1 MKTEGSVY
9 LKDKESIYDVVKKEL
24 IKANIKTLYKFL
36 LTTGFQ
42 EEDVVKILAEQ
53 GGDTVI
59 NIDLDN
65 INEEMIYEAFNVD
78 GNEAE
83 ALNDSYLELFE
94 LIGRDAMLKLFKY
107 FRGDKIDCP
116 MRLYRPEFIADLAK
130 QETDRRKRAKIARA
144 GGYTVKFIEG
154 VLSKRRKENEAE

>member
-1 MKTEGSVY
+1 M
-9 LKDKESIYDVVKKEL
+9 
-24 IKANIKTLYKFL
+24 
-36 LTTGFQ
+36 
-42 EEDVVKILAEQ
+42 
-53 GGDTVI
+53 I

-65 INEEMIYEAFNVD
+65 VNEEAVYRAFNVE

-130 QETDRRKRAKIARA
+130 QTTRSSRTCQNCKSWWVYREVYRRGAEQAAKRK
-144 GGYTVKFIEG
+144 
-154 VLSKRRKENEAE
+154 

>member
-1 MKTEGSVY
+1 M
-9 LKDKESIYDVVKKEL
+9 
-24 IKANIKTLYKFL
+24 
-36 LTTGFQ
+36 
-42 EEDVVKILAEQ
+42 
-53 GGDTVI
+53 I

-65 INEEMIYEAFNVD
+65 VNEEAVYRAFNVD

-116 MRLYRPEFIADLAK
+116 MRLYRPEL
-130 QETDRRKRAKIARA
+130 ETKGHRQKRLYPERA
-144 GGYTVKFIEG
+144 V
-154 VLSKRRKENEAE
+154 SAQ